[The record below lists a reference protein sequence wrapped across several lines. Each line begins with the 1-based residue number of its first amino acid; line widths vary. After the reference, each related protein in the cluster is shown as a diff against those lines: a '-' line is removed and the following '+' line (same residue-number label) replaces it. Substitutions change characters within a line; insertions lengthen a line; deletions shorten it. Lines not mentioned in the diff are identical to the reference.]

1 MKQIYLCLLWLGG
14 VLMSLLPINVFAQ
27 ISVEIDDGR
36 NSSSSWYPIAW
47 SLTTHRS
54 QSYYAAD
61 LLNLPKGSKI
71 TSISYVYLT
80 SMRDMGTGG
89 DLKISLGELPAM
101 PSANNREFSENT
113 TLVYQG
119 KHNLEASLDG
129 NRVDKKVTYTFQT
142 PYLYQ
147 GGCLVVDVSNLD
159 SPRSLVGSVSF
170 KSISTQEPSCLSLED
185 EIYYYYNGE
194 PSITFGVEPSSTAP
208 ILHVPYGQ
216 RTYNYGTVTGSAS
229 YELSV
234 ANLGGS
240 DLHVSA
246 SKSSIFTVEAST
258 IKAGET
264 GIIPVLAN
272 PHPETSF
279 QEELTI
285 QSDGGSAVL
294 SLSGTT
300 WKVTPSSAQVE
311 LSESKRLSSY
321 GLDFSI
327 QELSIL
333 GEIQRDDWRY
343 LYDNFNNLRHLDLS
357 SASYWTDNFP
367 SYSFSQKM
375 ASANTLEYLSLPQN
389 IKFIYS
395 DGVSSLQLS
404 KLKHLVLPVSLES
417 FSENLSNYLYLS
429 SVVFLSPKAPSMSAI
444 SDQTLKVYVPKDAI
458 DIYKNQSA
466 FRKINISPI
475 TQAVMDGAKEVI
487 ETGSGVLKI
496 EDENESRTSLLIN
509 YGESKTHTQLFY
521 PKEILGLSAGT
532 MIKSISFFGG
542 VNNNEGK
549 EENGT
554 MRIACKEYNGEKPT
568 SEFVDMGTGTVYY
581 EGSDNLDFTNTDGE
595 QMITYVFNTP
605 YEYKGGCLVLDLLST
620 TQNVTSESTYVYFEY
635 NRIEDIYQLVSRNED
650 SPHIEEWAKP
660 NVQFEYTN
668 NTAPL
673 ISISR
678 DSRKAVLE
686 YTPVGSVAPIKYVK
700 VRNQGASDLTISKLS
715 GVTAFSLMKSV
726 TIPAGSLD
734 IIGLRYE
741 PNERGSHSEK
751 GLLESNGGNVRL
763 LLHGTTYR
771 QAPYWTQLEV
781 TQEYPL
787 ERLLSDLGAKRDTIT
802 ALSISGNLTSNDWST
817 LRNER
822 YSLPSLRCLD
832 LSTATVPDDYFS
844 SNYSFFQRLEQF
856 ALPSNIQSVNN
867 FSNHTSL
874 TKLILP
880 VGIEDVYNVRFP
892 EQLTNLI
899 IFAPTPPSV
908 NSNDLQYIQ
917 KVYVPENRV
926 DAYNNSWEWRNKEIL
941 PITDEILG
949 GAWTPGRRTVTIRQ
963 DVVYD
968 ANNYPKDSL
977 NIKISPDPNKGYP
990 TVSLESDV
998 PLLIDTLILRNELGY
1013 RNAYSEDGLYDESES
1028 YYSSFINHSVDA
1040 KLNVAGYEMQ
1050 LYPWRWNYLS
1060 FPFDVPLAD
1069 LKIEPVSEYD
1079 TNPSFII
1086 RYYDGNVRA
1095 TNGIGDSW
1103 KDVVS
1108 GDVLKAGK
1116 GYIVQTDHR
1125 AICSIMSDTKQALHS
1140 FMGEQSIK
1148 VSLDTYASNRIE
1160 DQSWNLVGNPFP
1172 SFFNIH
1178 YIEYNAP
1185 IVVWNGDGYIAL
1197 SVKDDDYALRPLE
1210 AFFTQKPDEKSDLLF
1225 QPAGRQINS
1234 YIADQGNLRSSS
1246 FSSRRIINLVLK
1258 GDTYTDKSRVVIN
1271 PEARIEYEL
1280 TCDAVKWMS
1289 PKVEIPQLYSLD
1301 GSDRRYAIN
1310 ERPEGSGRIA
1320 LGVYIGKVGTYELAL
1335 PEGING
1341 QSIILKD
1348 KYLNKEVDLSL
1359 KNYSFQAEEGTFND
1373 RFELLLSS
1381 GVVTGTEA
1389 PEDQQ
1394 GMAYAQDGNLVVEAL
1409 AGTSVTVYS
1418 YTGVPLINHTMNQ
1431 SRWIIS
1437 LSTGFYLVRIGDH
1450 TYKVIMH

>member
-1 MKQIYLCLLWLGG
+1 ML
-14 VLMSLLPINVFAQ
+14 LLPINIFAQ
-27 ISVEIDDGR
+27 TSIEIDDGR
-36 NSSSSWYPIAW
+36 NSYSSSYPMDW
-47 SLTTHRS
+47 SFATHRS

-71 TSISYVYLT
+71 TSISYMYET
-80 SMRDMGTGG
+80 DMKDLGTGG
-89 DLKISLGELPAM
+89 DLKISLGELPAI
-101 PSANNREFSENT
+101 PSKSEFSEKI

-119 KHNLEASLDG
+119 KHNLETAVDG
-129 NRVDKKVTYTFQT
+129 YRVEKKVTYTFQT
-142 PYLYQ
+142 PYTYQ
-147 GGCLVVDVSNLD
+147 GGCLVVDVSNQD
-159 SPRSLVGSVSF
+159 SPRSLTGNIYF
-170 KSISTQEPSCLSLED
+170 KSISTAEPACLCLREERYAFYASM
-185 EIYYYYNGE
+185 
-194 PSITFGVEPSSTAP
+194 PSIAFTVEPPSSDP
-208 ILHVPYGQ
+208 ILYVRYNQ
-216 RTYNYGTVTGSAS
+216 RTYNYGYIAGSAS
-229 YELSV
+229 YDLPIT
-234 ANLGGS
+234 NLGKN
-240 DLHVSA
+240 DLHITKSE
-246 SKSSIFTVEAST
+246 SSIFTVDAVT
-258 IKAGET
+258 VKAGEKKLVP
-264 GIIPVLAN
+264 IKVKPK
-272 PHPETSF
+272 PETSF
-279 QEELTI
+279 LEKLTI

-333 GEIQRDDWRY
+333 GEMQRDDWRY

-417 FSENLSNYLYLS
+417 FSESLSNYLYLS
-429 SVVFLSPKAPSMSAI
+429 SVVFLSPKAPSMNAV

-466 FRKINISPI
+466 FRKISISPI

-496 EDENESRTSLLIN
+496 EDDNESSTSFLID
-509 YGESKTHTQLFY
+509 YRESKTHTQLFY
-521 PKEILGLSAGT
+521 PKEILALSAGT
-532 MIKSISFFGG
+532 KIKSISFFGR

-549 EENGT
+549 PENGT

-568 SEFVDMGTGTVYY
+568 SGFVDMGTGTVYY

-620 TQNVTSESTYVYFEY
+620 TQNVTSESVYVYFKY
-635 NRIEDIYQLVSRNED
+635 NQIEDIYQLVSENEG

-673 ISISR
+673 ISISG
-678 DSRKAVLE
+678 DSHKAVLGC
-686 YTPVGSVAPIKYVK
+686 TPVGSVAPIKYVK

-763 LLHGTTYR
+763 LLQGTTYR

-1431 SRWIIS
+1431 SRWITS

>member
-27 ISVEIDDGR
+27 TSIEIDDGR
-36 NSSSSWYPIAW
+36 NSYSSSYPMDW
-47 SLTTHRS
+47 SFTIHRS

-71 TSISYVYLT
+71 TSISYMYET
-80 SMRDMGTGG
+80 DMKDLGTGG
-89 DLKISLGELPAM
+89 DLKISLGELPAI
-101 PSANNREFSENT
+101 PSKSEFSEKI

-119 KHNLEASLDG
+119 KHNLETAVDG
-129 NRVDKKVTYTFQT
+129 YRVEKKVTYTFQT
-142 PYLYQ
+142 PYTYQ
-147 GGCLVVDVSNLD
+147 GGCLVVDVSNQD
-159 SPRSLVGSVSF
+159 SPRSLTGNIYF
-170 KSISTQEPSCLSLED
+170 KSISTAEPACLCLREERYAFYASM
-185 EIYYYYNGE
+185 
-194 PSITFGVEPSSTAP
+194 PSIAFKVEPPSSDP
-208 ILHVPYGQ
+208 ILYVRYNQ
-216 RTYNYGTVTGSAS
+216 RTYNYGYIAGSAS
-229 YELSV
+229 YDLPIT
-234 ANLGGS
+234 NLGKN
-240 DLHVSA
+240 DLHITKSG
-246 SKSSIFTVEAST
+246 SSIFTVDAVT
-258 IKAGET
+258 VKAGEKKLVP
-264 GIIPVLAN
+264 IKVKPK
-272 PHPETSF
+272 PETSF
-279 QEELTI
+279 LEKLTI

-333 GEIQRDDWRY
+333 GEMQRDDWRY

-429 SVVFLSPKAPSMSAI
+429 SVVFLSPKAPSMSAV

-466 FRKINISPI
+466 FRKISISPI

-496 EDENESRTSLLIN
+496 EDDNESSTSLLID
-509 YGESKTHTQLFY
+509 YRESKTHTQLFY

-532 MIKSISFFGG
+532 KIKSISFFGR

-549 EENGT
+549 PENGT

-620 TQNVTSESTYVYFEY
+620 TQNVTSESVYVYFKY
-635 NRIEDIYQLVSRNED
+635 NQIEDIYQLVSENED
-650 SPHIEEWAKP
+650 PPHIEEWAKP

-678 DSRKAVLE
+678 DSRKAVLG

-763 LLHGTTYR
+763 LLQGTTYR

-832 LSTATVPDDYFS
+832 LSTATVPDDYYS
-844 SNYSFFQRLEQF
+844 SKYSFFLRLEQF

-908 NSNDLQYIQ
+908 NSSDLQYIQ

-1028 YYSSFINHSVDA
+1028 YYSSFINHSVNA

-1148 VSLDTYASNRIE
+1148 VSLDTYTSNRIE

-1210 AFFTQKPDEKSDLLF
+1210 AFFTQKPDEKSYLLF

-1289 PKVEIPQLYSLD
+1289 PKAEIPQLYSLD

-1389 PEDQQ
+1389 PENQQ

-1431 SRWIIS
+1431 SRWITS

>member
-1 MKQIYLCLLWLGG
+1 ML
-14 VLMSLLPINVFAQ
+14 LLPINIFAQ
-27 ISVEIDDGR
+27 TSIEIDDGR
-36 NSSSSWYPIAW
+36 NSYSSSYPMDW
-47 SLTTHRS
+47 SFATHRS

-71 TSISYVYLT
+71 TSISYMYET
-80 SMRDMGTGG
+80 DMKDLGTGG

-101 PSANNREFSENT
+101 PSKSEFSEKI

-119 KHNLEASLDG
+119 KHNLETAVDG
-129 NRVDKKVTYTFQT
+129 YRVEKKVTYTFQT
-142 PYLYQ
+142 PYTYQ
-147 GGCLVVDVSNLD
+147 GGCLVVDVSNQD
-159 SPRSLVGSVSF
+159 SPRSLTGNIYF
-170 KSISTQEPSCLSLED
+170 KSISTAEPACLCLREERYAFYASM
-185 EIYYYYNGE
+185 
-194 PSITFGVEPSSTAP
+194 PSIAFTVEPPSSDP
-208 ILHVPYGQ
+208 ILYVRYNQ
-216 RTYNYGTVTGSAS
+216 RTYNYGYIAGSAS
-229 YELSV
+229 YDLPIT
-234 ANLGGS
+234 NLGKN
-240 DLHVSA
+240 DLHITKSE
-246 SKSSIFTVEAST
+246 SSIFTVDAVT
-258 IKAGET
+258 VKAGEKKLVP
-264 GIIPVLAN
+264 IKVKPK
-272 PHPETSF
+272 PETSF
-279 QEELTI
+279 LEKLTI

-333 GEIQRDDWRY
+333 GEMQRDDWRY

-417 FSENLSNYLYLS
+417 FSESLSNYLYLS
-429 SVVFLSPKAPSMSAI
+429 SVVFLSPKAPSMNAV

-466 FRKINISPI
+466 FRKISISPI

-496 EDENESRTSLLIN
+496 EDDNESSTSFLID
-509 YGESKTHTQLFY
+509 YRESKTHTQLFY
-521 PKEILGLSAGT
+521 PKEILALSAGT
-532 MIKSISFFGG
+532 KIKSISFFGR

-549 EENGT
+549 PENGT
-554 MRIACKEYNGEKPT
+554 MRIACKEYNGEKPI
-568 SEFVDMGTGTVYY
+568 SGFVDMGTGTVYY

-620 TQNVTSESTYVYFEY
+620 TQNVTSESVYVYFKY
-635 NRIEDIYQLVSRNED
+635 NQIEDIYQLVSENEG

-673 ISISR
+673 ISISG
-678 DSRKAVLE
+678 DSHKAVLGC
-686 YTPVGSVAPIKYVK
+686 TPVGSVAPIKYVK

-763 LLHGTTYR
+763 LLQGTTYR

-1289 PKVEIPQLYSLD
+1289 PKAEIPQLYSLD

-1431 SRWIIS
+1431 SRWITS

>member
-1 MKQIYLCLLWLGG
+1 ML
-14 VLMSLLPINVFAQ
+14 LLPINIFAQ
-27 ISVEIDDGR
+27 TSIEIDDGR
-36 NSSSSWYPIAW
+36 NSYSSSYPMDW
-47 SLTTHRS
+47 SFATHRS

-71 TSISYVYLT
+71 TSISYMYET
-80 SMRDMGTGG
+80 DMKDLGTGG
-89 DLKISLGELPAM
+89 DLKISLGELPAI
-101 PSANNREFSENT
+101 PSKSEFSEKI

-119 KHNLEASLDG
+119 KHNLETAVDG
-129 NRVDKKVTYTFQT
+129 YRVEKKVTYTFQT
-142 PYLYQ
+142 PYTYQ
-147 GGCLVVDVSNLD
+147 GGCLVVDVSNQD
-159 SPRSLVGSVSF
+159 SPRSLTGNIYF
-170 KSISTQEPSCLSLED
+170 KSISTAEPACLCLREERYAFYASM
-185 EIYYYYNGE
+185 
-194 PSITFGVEPSSTAP
+194 PSIAFTVEPPSSDP
-208 ILHVPYGQ
+208 ILYVRYNQ
-216 RTYNYGTVTGSAS
+216 RTYNYGYIAGSAS
-229 YELSV
+229 YDLPIT
-234 ANLGGS
+234 NLGKN
-240 DLHVSA
+240 DLHITKSE
-246 SKSSIFTVEAST
+246 SSIFTVDAVT
-258 IKAGET
+258 VKAGEKKLVP
-264 GIIPVLAN
+264 IKVKPK
-272 PHPETSF
+272 PETSF
-279 QEELTI
+279 LEKLTI

-333 GEIQRDDWRY
+333 GEMQRDDWRY

-417 FSENLSNYLYLS
+417 FSESLSNYLYLS
-429 SVVFLSPKAPSMSAI
+429 SVVFLSPKAPSMNAV

-466 FRKINISPI
+466 FRKISISPI

-496 EDENESRTSLLIN
+496 EDDNESSTSFLID
-509 YGESKTHTQLFY
+509 YRESKTHTQLFY
-521 PKEILGLSAGT
+521 PKEILALSAGT
-532 MIKSISFFGG
+532 KIKSISFFGR

-549 EENGT
+549 PENGT

-568 SEFVDMGTGTVYY
+568 SGFVDMGTGTVYY

-620 TQNVTSESTYVYFEY
+620 TQNVTSESVYVYFKY
-635 NRIEDIYQLVSRNED
+635 NQIEDIYQLVSENEG

-673 ISISR
+673 ISISG
-678 DSRKAVLE
+678 DSHKAVLGC
-686 YTPVGSVAPIKYVK
+686 TPVGSVAPIKYVK

-763 LLHGTTYR
+763 LLQGTTYR

-1028 YYSSFINHSVDA
+1028 YYSLFINHSVDA

-1234 YIADQGNLRSSS
+1234 YIANQGNLRSSS

-1431 SRWIIS
+1431 SRWITS

>member
-1 MKQIYLCLLWLGG
+1 
-14 VLMSLLPINVFAQ
+14 MSLLPINVFAQ
-27 ISVEIDDGR
+27 TSIEIDDGR
-36 NSSSSWYPIAW
+36 NSYSSSYPMDW
-47 SLTTHRS
+47 SFATHRS

-71 TSISYVYLT
+71 TSISYMYET
-80 SMRDMGTGG
+80 DMKDLGTGG
-89 DLKISLGELPAM
+89 DLKISLGELPAI
-101 PSANNREFSENT
+101 PSKSEFSEKI

-119 KHNLEASLDG
+119 KHNLETAVDG
-129 NRVDKKVTYTFQT
+129 YRVEKKVTYTFQT
-142 PYLYQ
+142 PYTYQ
-147 GGCLVVDVSNLD
+147 GGCLVVDVSNQD
-159 SPRSLVGSVSF
+159 SPRSLTGNIYF
-170 KSISTQEPSCLSLED
+170 KSISTAEPACLCLREERYAFYASM
-185 EIYYYYNGE
+185 
-194 PSITFGVEPSSTAP
+194 PSIAFTVEPPSSDP
-208 ILHVPYGQ
+208 ILYVRYNQ
-216 RTYNYGTVTGSAS
+216 RTYNYGYIAGSAS
-229 YELSV
+229 YDLPIT
-234 ANLGGS
+234 NLGKN
-240 DLHVSA
+240 DLHITKSE
-246 SKSSIFTVEAST
+246 SSIFTVDAVT
-258 IKAGET
+258 VKAGEKKLVP
-264 GIIPVLAN
+264 IKVKPK
-272 PHPETSF
+272 PETSF
-279 QEELTI
+279 LEKLTI

-333 GEIQRDDWRY
+333 GEMQRDDWRY

-417 FSENLSNYLYLS
+417 FSESLSNYLYLS
-429 SVVFLSPKAPSMSAI
+429 SVVFLSPKAPSMNAV

-466 FRKINISPI
+466 FRKISISPI

-496 EDENESRTSLLIN
+496 EDDNESSTSFLID
-509 YGESKTHTQLFY
+509 YRESKTHTQLFY
-521 PKEILGLSAGT
+521 PKEILALSAGT
-532 MIKSISFFGG
+532 KIKSISFFGR

-549 EENGT
+549 PENGT

-568 SEFVDMGTGTVYY
+568 SGFVDMGTGTVYY

-620 TQNVTSESTYVYFEY
+620 TQNVTSESVYVYFKY
-635 NRIEDIYQLVSRNED
+635 NQIEDIYQLVSENEG

-673 ISISR
+673 ISISG
-678 DSRKAVLE
+678 DSHKAVLGC
-686 YTPVGSVAPIKYVK
+686 TPVGSVAPIKYVK

-763 LLHGTTYR
+763 LLQGTTYR

-1050 LYPWRWNYLS
+1050 LYPWIWNYLS
-1060 FPFDVPLAD
+1060 FPFDVPLTD
-1069 LKIEPVSEYD
+1069 LKIKPVYEYD
-1079 TNPSFII
+1079 INPSFIF
-1086 RYYDGNVRA
+1086 RYYDGNARA

-1116 GYIVQTDHR
+1116 GYIVQTDNR
-1125 AICSIMSDTKQALHS
+1125 AICSIMSDTEQALHS
-1140 FMGEQSIK
+1140 FMGEQSVK
-1148 VSLDTYASNRIE
+1148 VSLDTHTSSRIE

-1289 PKVEIPQLYSLD
+1289 PKAEIPQLYSLD

-1320 LGVYIGKVGTYELAL
+1320 LGVYIGKAGTYELAL
-1335 PEGING
+1335 PEGSIG
-1341 QSIILKD
+1341 QSVILKD

-1359 KNYSFQAEEGTFND
+1359 KTYSFQAEEGTFDD
-1373 RFELLLSS
+1373 RFELRLSS

-1394 GMAYAQDGNLVVEAL
+1394 SMAYAQDGNLVVEAP
-1409 AGTSVTVYS
+1409 AGISVTVYS
-1418 YTGVPLINHTMNQ
+1418 YTGVPLISHTMNQ
-1431 SRWIIS
+1431 SRWSIP

>member
-1 MKQIYLCLLWLGG
+1 ML
-14 VLMSLLPINVFAQ
+14 LLPINIFAQ
-27 ISVEIDDGR
+27 TSIEIDDGR
-36 NSSSSWYPIAW
+36 NSYSSSYPMDW
-47 SLTTHRS
+47 SFATHRS

-71 TSISYVYLT
+71 TSISYMYET
-80 SMRDMGTGG
+80 DMKDLGTGG
-89 DLKISLGELPAM
+89 DLKISLGELPAI
-101 PSANNREFSENT
+101 PSKSEFSEKI

-119 KHNLEASLDG
+119 KHNLETAVDG
-129 NRVDKKVTYTFQT
+129 YRVEKKVTYTFQT
-142 PYLYQ
+142 PYTYQ
-147 GGCLVVDVSNLD
+147 GGCLVVDVSNQD
-159 SPRSLVGSVSF
+159 SPRSLTGNIYF
-170 KSISTQEPSCLSLED
+170 KSISTAEPACLCLREERYAFYASM
-185 EIYYYYNGE
+185 
-194 PSITFGVEPSSTAP
+194 PSIAFTVEPPSSDP
-208 ILHVPYGQ
+208 ILYVRYNQ
-216 RTYNYGTVTGSAS
+216 RTYNYGYIAGSAS
-229 YELSV
+229 YDLPIT
-234 ANLGGS
+234 NLGKN
-240 DLHVSA
+240 DLHITKSE
-246 SKSSIFTVEAST
+246 SSIFTVDAVT
-258 IKAGET
+258 VKAGEKKLVP
-264 GIIPVLAN
+264 IKVKPK
-272 PHPETSF
+272 PETSF
-279 QEELTI
+279 LEKLTI

-333 GEIQRDDWRY
+333 GEMQRDDWRY

-417 FSENLSNYLYLS
+417 FSESLSNYLYLS
-429 SVVFLSPKAPSMSAI
+429 SVVFLSPKAPSMNAV

-466 FRKINISPI
+466 FRKISISPI

-496 EDENESRTSLLIN
+496 EDDNESSTSFLID
-509 YGESKTHTQLFY
+509 YRESKTHTQLFY
-521 PKEILGLSAGT
+521 PKEILALSAGT
-532 MIKSISFFGG
+532 KIKSISFFGR

-549 EENGT
+549 PENGT

-568 SEFVDMGTGTVYY
+568 SGFVDMGTGTVYY

-620 TQNVTSESTYVYFEY
+620 TQNVTSESVYVYFKY
-635 NRIEDIYQLVSRNED
+635 NQIEDIYQLVSENEG

-673 ISISR
+673 ISISG
-678 DSRKAVLE
+678 DSHKAVLGC
-686 YTPVGSVAPIKYVK
+686 TPVGSVAPIKYVK

-763 LLHGTTYR
+763 LLQGTTYR

-787 ERLLSDLGAKRDTIT
+787 ERLLSDLGARRDTIT

-867 FSNHTSL
+867 LFNCTSL

-880 VGIEDVYNVRFP
+880 VGIEDAYNTKFP

-908 NSNDLQYIQ
+908 NSSDLQYIQ

-1431 SRWIIS
+1431 SRWITS

>member
-27 ISVEIDDGR
+27 TSIEIDDGR
-36 NSSSSWYPIAW
+36 NSYSSSYPMDW
-47 SLTTHRS
+47 SFTIHRS

-71 TSISYVYLT
+71 TSISYMYET
-80 SMRDMGTGG
+80 DMKDLGTGG
-89 DLKISLGELPAM
+89 DLKISLGELPAI
-101 PSANNREFSENT
+101 PSKSEFSEKI

-119 KHNLEASLDG
+119 KHNLETAVDG
-129 NRVDKKVTYTFQT
+129 YRVEKKVTYTFQT
-142 PYLYQ
+142 PYTYQ
-147 GGCLVVDVSNLD
+147 GGCLVVDVSNQD
-159 SPRSLVGSVSF
+159 SPRSLTGNIYF
-170 KSISTQEPSCLSLED
+170 KSISTAEPACLCLREERYAFYASM
-185 EIYYYYNGE
+185 
-194 PSITFGVEPSSTAP
+194 PSIAFKVEPPSSDP
-208 ILHVPYGQ
+208 ILYVRYNQ
-216 RTYNYGTVTGSAS
+216 RTYNYGYIAGSAS
-229 YELSV
+229 YDLPIT
-234 ANLGGS
+234 NLGKN
-240 DLHVSA
+240 DLHITKSG
-246 SKSSIFTVEAST
+246 SSIFTVDAVT
-258 IKAGET
+258 VKAGEKKLVP
-264 GIIPVLAN
+264 IKVKPK
-272 PHPETSF
+272 PETSF
-279 QEELTI
+279 LEKLTI

-333 GEIQRDDWRY
+333 GEMQRDDWRY

-429 SVVFLSPKAPSMSAI
+429 SVVFLSPKAPSMSAV

-466 FRKINISPI
+466 FRKISISPI

-496 EDENESRTSLLIN
+496 EDDNESSTSLLID
-509 YGESKTHTQLFY
+509 YRESKTHTQLFY

-532 MIKSISFFGG
+532 KIKSISFFGR

-549 EENGT
+549 PENGT

-620 TQNVTSESTYVYFEY
+620 TQNVTSESVYVYFKY
-635 NRIEDIYQLVSRNED
+635 NQIEDIYQLVSENED
-650 SPHIEEWAKP
+650 PPHIEEWAKP

-678 DSRKAVLE
+678 DSRKAVLG

-763 LLHGTTYR
+763 LLQGTTYR

-832 LSTATVPDDYFS
+832 LSTATVPDDYYS
-844 SNYSFFQRLEQF
+844 SKYSFFLRLEQF

-908 NSNDLQYIQ
+908 NSSDLQYIQ

-1148 VSLDTYASNRIE
+1148 VSLDTYTSNRIE

-1185 IVVWNGDGYIAL
+1185 IVVRNGDGYIAL

-1210 AFFTQKPDEKSDLLF
+1210 AFFTQKPDEKSYLLF

-1289 PKVEIPQLYSLD
+1289 PKAEIPQLYSLD

-1389 PEDQQ
+1389 PENQQ

-1431 SRWIIS
+1431 SRWITS

>member
-14 VLMSLLPINVFAQ
+14 VLMLLLPINIFAQ
-27 ISVEIDDGR
+27 TSIEIDDGR
-36 NSSSSWYPIAW
+36 NSYSSSYPMDW
-47 SLTTHRS
+47 SFATHRS

-71 TSISYVYLT
+71 TSISYMYET
-80 SMRDMGTGG
+80 DMKDLGTGG
-89 DLKISLGELPAM
+89 DLKISLGELPAI
-101 PSANNREFSENT
+101 PSKSEFSEKI

-119 KHNLEASLDG
+119 KHNLETAVDG
-129 NRVDKKVTYTFQT
+129 YRVEKKVTYTFQT
-142 PYLYQ
+142 PYTYQ
-147 GGCLVVDVSNLD
+147 GGCLVVDVSNQD
-159 SPRSLVGSVSF
+159 SPRSLTGNIYF
-170 KSISTQEPSCLSLED
+170 KSISTAEPACLCLREERYAFYASM
-185 EIYYYYNGE
+185 
-194 PSITFGVEPSSTAP
+194 PSIAFTVEPPSSDP
-208 ILHVPYGQ
+208 ILYVRYNQ
-216 RTYNYGTVTGSAS
+216 RTYNYGYIAGSAS
-229 YELSV
+229 YDLPIT
-234 ANLGGS
+234 NLGKN
-240 DLHVSA
+240 DLHITKSE
-246 SKSSIFTVEAST
+246 SSIFTVDAVT
-258 IKAGET
+258 VKAGEKKLVP
-264 GIIPVLAN
+264 IKVKPK
-272 PHPETSF
+272 PETSF
-279 QEELTI
+279 LEKLTI

-333 GEIQRDDWRY
+333 GEMQRDDWRY

-417 FSENLSNYLYLS
+417 FSESLSNYLYLS
-429 SVVFLSPKAPSMSAI
+429 SVVFLSPKAPSMNAV

-466 FRKINISPI
+466 FRKISISPI

-496 EDENESRTSLLIN
+496 EDDNESSTSFLID
-509 YGESKTHTQLFY
+509 YRESKTHTQLFY
-521 PKEILGLSAGT
+521 PKKILGLSAGT
-532 MIKSISFFGG
+532 KIKSISFFGR

-549 EENGT
+549 PENGT

-568 SEFVDMGTGTVYY
+568 SGFVDMGTGTVYY

-620 TQNVTSESTYVYFEY
+620 TQNVTSESVYVYFKY
-635 NRIEDIYQLVSRNED
+635 NQIEDIYQLVSENED
-650 SPHIEEWAKP
+650 PPHIEEWAKP

-678 DSRKAVLE
+678 DSRKAVLG

-763 LLHGTTYR
+763 LLQGTTYR

-787 ERLLSDLGAKRDTIT
+787 DRLLSDLGAKRDTIT

-832 LSTATVPDDYFS
+832 LSTSTLPDNYLDQYGLFD
-844 SNYSFFQRLEQF
+844 YSFFQRLEQF

-867 FSNHTSL
+867 LFNCTSL

-880 VGIEDVYNVRFP
+880 VGIEDAYNTKFP

-899 IFAPTPPSV
+899 IFA
-908 NSNDLQYIQ
+908 NS
-917 KVYVPENRV
+917 
-926 DAYNNSWEWRNKEIL
+926 
-941 PITDEILG
+941 
-949 GAWTPGRRTVTIRQ
+949 TI
-963 DVVYD
+963 
-968 ANNYPKDSL
+968 S
-977 NIKISPDPNKGYP
+977 
-990 TVSLESDV
+990 
-998 PLLIDTLILRNELGY
+998 EL
-1013 RNAYSEDGLYDESES
+1013 
-1028 YYSSFINHSVDA
+1028 
-1040 KLNVAGYEMQ
+1040 
-1050 LYPWRWNYLS
+1050 
-1060 FPFDVPLAD
+1060 
-1069 LKIEPVSEYD
+1069 
-1079 TNPSFII
+1079 
-1086 RYYDGNVRA
+1086 
-1095 TNGIGDSW
+1095 
-1103 KDVVS
+1103 
-1108 GDVLKAGK
+1108 
-1116 GYIVQTDHR
+1116 
-1125 AICSIMSDTKQALHS
+1125 
-1140 FMGEQSIK
+1140 
-1148 VSLDTYASNRIE
+1148 
-1160 DQSWNLVGNPFP
+1160 
-1172 SFFNIH
+1172 
-1178 YIEYNAP
+1178 
-1185 IVVWNGDGYIAL
+1185 
-1197 SVKDDDYALRPLE
+1197 
-1210 AFFTQKPDEKSDLLF
+1210 
-1225 QPAGRQINS
+1225 
-1234 YIADQGNLRSSS
+1234 
-1246 FSSRRIINLVLK
+1246 
-1258 GDTYTDKSRVVIN
+1258 
-1271 PEARIEYEL
+1271 
-1280 TCDAVKWMS
+1280 
-1289 PKVEIPQLYSLD
+1289 
-1301 GSDRRYAIN
+1301 
-1310 ERPEGSGRIA
+1310 
-1320 LGVYIGKVGTYELAL
+1320 
-1335 PEGING
+1335 
-1341 QSIILKD
+1341 
-1348 KYLNKEVDLSL
+1348 
-1359 KNYSFQAEEGTFND
+1359 
-1373 RFELLLSS
+1373 
-1381 GVVTGTEA
+1381 
-1389 PEDQQ
+1389 
-1394 GMAYAQDGNLVVEAL
+1394 
-1409 AGTSVTVYS
+1409 
-1418 YTGVPLINHTMNQ
+1418 
-1431 SRWIIS
+1431 
-1437 LSTGFYLVRIGDH
+1437 
-1450 TYKVIMH
+1450 

>member
-27 ISVEIDDGR
+27 TSIEIDDGR
-36 NSSSSWYPIAW
+36 NSYSSSYPMDW
-47 SLTTHRS
+47 SFTIHRS

-71 TSISYVYLT
+71 TSISYMYET
-80 SMRDMGTGG
+80 DMKDLGTGG
-89 DLKISLGELPAM
+89 DLKISLGELPAI
-101 PSANNREFSENT
+101 PSKSEFSEKI

-119 KHNLEASLDG
+119 KHNLETAVDG
-129 NRVDKKVTYTFQT
+129 YRVEKKVTYTFQT
-142 PYLYQ
+142 PYTYQ
-147 GGCLVVDVSNLD
+147 GGCLVVDVSNQD
-159 SPRSLVGSVSF
+159 SPRSLTGNIYF
-170 KSISTQEPSCLSLED
+170 KSISTAEPACLCLREERYAFYASM
-185 EIYYYYNGE
+185 
-194 PSITFGVEPSSTAP
+194 PSIAFKVEPPSSDP
-208 ILHVPYGQ
+208 ILYVRYNQ
-216 RTYNYGTVTGSAS
+216 RTYNYGYIAGSAS
-229 YELSV
+229 YDLPIT
-234 ANLGGS
+234 NLGKN
-240 DLHVSA
+240 DLHITKSG
-246 SKSSIFTVEAST
+246 SSIFTVDAVT
-258 IKAGET
+258 VKAGEKKLVP
-264 GIIPVLAN
+264 IKVKPK
-272 PHPETSF
+272 PETSF
-279 QEELTI
+279 LEKLTI

-333 GEIQRDDWRY
+333 GEMQRDDWRY

-429 SVVFLSPKAPSMSAI
+429 SVVFLSPKAPSMSAV

-466 FRKINISPI
+466 FRKISISPI

-496 EDENESRTSLLIN
+496 EDDNESSTSLLID
-509 YGESKTHTQLFY
+509 YRESKTHTQLFY

-532 MIKSISFFGG
+532 KIKSISFFGR

-549 EENGT
+549 PENGT

-620 TQNVTSESTYVYFEY
+620 TQNVTSESVYVYFKY
-635 NRIEDIYQLVSRNED
+635 NQIEDIYQLVSENED
-650 SPHIEEWAKP
+650 PPHIEEWAKP

-678 DSRKAVLE
+678 DSRKAVLG

-763 LLHGTTYR
+763 LLQGTTYR

-832 LSTATVPDDYFS
+832 LSTATVPDDYYS
-844 SNYSFFQRLEQF
+844 SKYSFFLRLEQF

-908 NSNDLQYIQ
+908 NSSDLQYIQ

-1148 VSLDTYASNRIE
+1148 VSLDTYTSNRIE

-1210 AFFTQKPDEKSDLLF
+1210 AFFTQKTDEKSYLLF

-1289 PKVEIPQLYSLD
+1289 PKAEIPQLYSLD

-1389 PEDQQ
+1389 PENQQ

-1431 SRWIIS
+1431 SRWITS

>member
-27 ISVEIDDGR
+27 TSIEIDDGR
-36 NSSSSWYPIAW
+36 NSYSSSYPMDW
-47 SLTTHRS
+47 SFTIHRS

-71 TSISYVYLT
+71 TSISYMYET
-80 SMRDMGTGG
+80 DMKDLGTGG
-89 DLKISLGELPAM
+89 DLKISLGELPAI
-101 PSANNREFSENT
+101 PSKSEFSEKI

-119 KHNLEASLDG
+119 KHNLETAVDG
-129 NRVDKKVTYTFQT
+129 YRVEKKVTYTFQT
-142 PYLYQ
+142 PYTYQ
-147 GGCLVVDVSNLD
+147 GGCLVVDVSNQD
-159 SPRSLVGSVSF
+159 SPRSLTGNIYF
-170 KSISTQEPSCLSLED
+170 KSISTAEPACLCLREERYAFYASM
-185 EIYYYYNGE
+185 
-194 PSITFGVEPSSTAP
+194 PSIAFKVEPPSSDP
-208 ILHVPYGQ
+208 ILYVRYNQ
-216 RTYNYGTVTGSAS
+216 RTYNYGYIAGSAS
-229 YELSV
+229 YDLPIT
-234 ANLGGS
+234 NLGKN
-240 DLHVSA
+240 DLHITKSG
-246 SKSSIFTVEAST
+246 SSIFTVDAVT
-258 IKAGET
+258 VKAGEKKLVP
-264 GIIPVLAN
+264 IKVKPK
-272 PHPETSF
+272 PETSF
-279 QEELTI
+279 LEKLTI

-333 GEIQRDDWRY
+333 GEMQRDDWRY

-429 SVVFLSPKAPSMSAI
+429 SVVFLSPKAPSMSAV

-466 FRKINISPI
+466 FRKISISPI

-496 EDENESRTSLLIN
+496 EDDNESSTSLLID
-509 YGESKTHTQLFY
+509 YRESKTHTQLFY

-532 MIKSISFFGG
+532 KIKSISFFGR

-549 EENGT
+549 PENGT

-620 TQNVTSESTYVYFEY
+620 TQNVTSESVYVYFKY
-635 NRIEDIYQLVSRNED
+635 NQIEDIYQLVSENED
-650 SPHIEEWAKP
+650 PPHIEEWAKP

-678 DSRKAVLE
+678 DSRKAVLG

-763 LLHGTTYR
+763 LLQGTTYR

-832 LSTATVPDDYFS
+832 LSTATVPDDYYS
-844 SNYSFFQRLEQF
+844 SKYSFFLRLEQF

-908 NSNDLQYIQ
+908 NSSDLQYIQ

-1148 VSLDTYASNRIE
+1148 VSLDTYTSNRIE

-1210 AFFTQKPDEKSDLLF
+1210 AFFTQKPDEKSYLLF

-1289 PKVEIPQLYSLD
+1289 PKAEIPQLYSLD

-1389 PEDQQ
+1389 PENQQ

-1431 SRWIIS
+1431 SRWITS

>member
-1 MKQIYLCLLWLGG
+1 
-14 VLMSLLPINVFAQ
+14 MSLLPINIFAQ
-27 ISVEIDDGR
+27 TSIEIDDGR
-36 NSSSSWYPIAW
+36 NSYSSSYPMDW
-47 SLTTHRS
+47 SFATHRS

-71 TSISYVYLT
+71 TSISYMYET
-80 SMRDMGTGG
+80 DMKDLGTGG

-101 PSANNREFSENT
+101 PSKSEFSEKI

-119 KHNLEASLDG
+119 KHNLETAVDG
-129 NRVDKKVTYTFQT
+129 YRVEKKVTYTFQT
-142 PYLYQ
+142 PYTYQ
-147 GGCLVVDVSNLD
+147 GGCLVVDVSNQD
-159 SPRSLVGSVSF
+159 SPRSLTGNIYF
-170 KSISTQEPSCLSLED
+170 KSISTAEPACLCLREERYAFYASM
-185 EIYYYYNGE
+185 
-194 PSITFGVEPSSTAP
+194 PSIAFTVEPPSSDP
-208 ILHVPYGQ
+208 ILYVRYNQ
-216 RTYNYGTVTGSAS
+216 RTYNYGYIAGSAS
-229 YELSV
+229 YDLPIT
-234 ANLGGS
+234 NLGKN
-240 DLHVSA
+240 DLHITKSE
-246 SKSSIFTVEAST
+246 SSIFTVDAVT
-258 IKAGET
+258 VKAGEKKLVP
-264 GIIPVLAN
+264 IKVKPK
-272 PHPETSF
+272 PETSF
-279 QEELTI
+279 LEKLTI

-333 GEIQRDDWRY
+333 GEMQRDDWRY

-417 FSENLSNYLYLS
+417 FSESLSNYLYLS
-429 SVVFLSPKAPSMSAI
+429 SVVFLSPKAPSMNAV

-466 FRKINISPI
+466 FRKISISPI

-496 EDENESRTSLLIN
+496 EDDNESSTSFLID
-509 YGESKTHTQLFY
+509 YRESKTHTQLFY
-521 PKEILGLSAGT
+521 PKEILALSAGT
-532 MIKSISFFGG
+532 KIKSISFFGR

-549 EENGT
+549 PENGT

-568 SEFVDMGTGTVYY
+568 SGFVDMGTGTVYY

-620 TQNVTSESTYVYFEY
+620 TQNVTSESVYVYFKY
-635 NRIEDIYQLVSRNED
+635 NQIEDIYQLVSENEG

-673 ISISR
+673 ISISG
-678 DSRKAVLE
+678 DSHKAVLGC
-686 YTPVGSVAPIKYVK
+686 TPVGSVAPIKYVK

-763 LLHGTTYR
+763 LLQGTTYR

-1431 SRWIIS
+1431 SRWITS

>member
-14 VLMSLLPINVFAQ
+14 VLMLLLPINIFAQ
-27 ISVEIDDGR
+27 TSIEIDDGR
-36 NSSSSWYPIAW
+36 NSYSSSYPMDW
-47 SLTTHRS
+47 SFATHRS

-71 TSISYVYLT
+71 TSISYMYET
-80 SMRDMGTGG
+80 DMKDLGTGG
-89 DLKISLGELPAM
+89 DLKISLGELPAI
-101 PSANNREFSENT
+101 PSKSEFSEKI

-119 KHNLEASLDG
+119 KHNLETAVDG
-129 NRVDKKVTYTFQT
+129 YRVEKKVTYTFQT
-142 PYLYQ
+142 PYTYQ
-147 GGCLVVDVSNLD
+147 GGCLVVDVSNQD
-159 SPRSLVGSVSF
+159 SPRSLTGNIYF
-170 KSISTQEPSCLSLED
+170 KSISTAEPACLCLREERYAFYASM
-185 EIYYYYNGE
+185 
-194 PSITFGVEPSSTAP
+194 PSIAFTVEPPSSDP
-208 ILHVPYGQ
+208 ILYVRYNQ
-216 RTYNYGTVTGSAS
+216 RTYNYGYIAGSAS
-229 YELSV
+229 YDLPIT
-234 ANLGGS
+234 NLGKN
-240 DLHVSA
+240 DLHITKSE
-246 SKSSIFTVEAST
+246 SSIFTVDAVT
-258 IKAGET
+258 VKAGEKKLVP
-264 GIIPVLAN
+264 IKVKPK
-272 PHPETSF
+272 PETSF
-279 QEELTI
+279 LEKLTI

-333 GEIQRDDWRY
+333 GEMQRDDWRY

-417 FSENLSNYLYLS
+417 FSESLSNYLYLS
-429 SVVFLSPKAPSMSAI
+429 SVVFLSPKAPSMNAV

-466 FRKINISPI
+466 FRKISISPI

-496 EDENESRTSLLIN
+496 EDDNESSTSFLID
-509 YGESKTHTQLFY
+509 YRESKTHTQLFY
-521 PKEILGLSAGT
+521 PKKILGLSAGT
-532 MIKSISFFGG
+532 KIKSISFFGR

-549 EENGT
+549 PENGT

-568 SEFVDMGTGTVYY
+568 SGFVDMGTGTVYY

-620 TQNVTSESTYVYFEY
+620 TQNVTSESVYVYFKY
-635 NRIEDIYQLVSRNED
+635 NQIEDIYQLVSENEG

-673 ISISR
+673 ISISG
-678 DSRKAVLE
+678 DSHKAVLGC
-686 YTPVGSVAPIKYVK
+686 TPVGSVAPIKYVK

-763 LLHGTTYR
+763 LLQGTTYR

-1418 YTGVPLINHTMNQ
+1418 YTGLPLINHTMNQ
-1431 SRWIIS
+1431 SRWITS

>member
-1 MKQIYLCLLWLGG
+1 M
-14 VLMSLLPINVFAQ
+14 
-27 ISVEIDDGR
+27 
-36 NSSSSWYPIAW
+36 
-47 SLTTHRS
+47 
-54 QSYYAAD
+54 
-61 LLNLPKGSKI
+61 
-71 TSISYVYLT
+71 
-80 SMRDMGTGG
+80 
-89 DLKISLGELPAM
+89 
-101 PSANNREFSENT
+101 
-113 TLVYQG
+113 
-119 KHNLEASLDG
+119 
-129 NRVDKKVTYTFQT
+129 
-142 PYLYQ
+142 
-147 GGCLVVDVSNLD
+147 
-159 SPRSLVGSVSF
+159 
-170 KSISTQEPSCLSLED
+170 
-185 EIYYYYNGE
+185 
-194 PSITFGVEPSSTAP
+194 
-208 ILHVPYGQ
+208 
-216 RTYNYGTVTGSAS
+216 TGSAS

-417 FSENLSNYLYLS
+417 FSESLSNYLYLS
-429 SVVFLSPKAPSMSAI
+429 SVVFLSPKAPSMNAV

-466 FRKINISPI
+466 FRKISISPI

-620 TQNVTSESTYVYFEY
+620 TQNVTSESAYVYFEY

-678 DSRKAVLE
+678 DSRKAVLG

-715 GVTAFSLMKSV
+715 GVTAFS
-726 TIPAGSLD
+726 
-734 IIGLRYE
+734 
-741 PNERGSHSEK
+741 
-751 GLLESNGGNVRL
+751 
-763 LLHGTTYR
+763 
-771 QAPYWTQLEV
+771 
-781 TQEYPL
+781 
-787 ERLLSDLGAKRDTIT
+787 
-802 ALSISGNLTSNDWST
+802 
-817 LRNER
+817 
-822 YSLPSLRCLD
+822 
-832 LSTATVPDDYFS
+832 
-844 SNYSFFQRLEQF
+844 
-856 ALPSNIQSVNN
+856 
-867 FSNHTSL
+867 
-874 TKLILP
+874 
-880 VGIEDVYNVRFP
+880 
-892 EQLTNLI
+892 
-899 IFAPTPPSV
+899 
-908 NSNDLQYIQ
+908 
-917 KVYVPENRV
+917 
-926 DAYNNSWEWRNKEIL
+926 
-941 PITDEILG
+941 
-949 GAWTPGRRTVTIRQ
+949 
-963 DVVYD
+963 
-968 ANNYPKDSL
+968 
-977 NIKISPDPNKGYP
+977 
-990 TVSLESDV
+990 
-998 PLLIDTLILRNELGY
+998 
-1013 RNAYSEDGLYDESES
+1013 
-1028 YYSSFINHSVDA
+1028 
-1040 KLNVAGYEMQ
+1040 
-1050 LYPWRWNYLS
+1050 
-1060 FPFDVPLAD
+1060 
-1069 LKIEPVSEYD
+1069 
-1079 TNPSFII
+1079 
-1086 RYYDGNVRA
+1086 
-1095 TNGIGDSW
+1095 
-1103 KDVVS
+1103 
-1108 GDVLKAGK
+1108 
-1116 GYIVQTDHR
+1116 
-1125 AICSIMSDTKQALHS
+1125 
-1140 FMGEQSIK
+1140 
-1148 VSLDTYASNRIE
+1148 
-1160 DQSWNLVGNPFP
+1160 
-1172 SFFNIH
+1172 
-1178 YIEYNAP
+1178 
-1185 IVVWNGDGYIAL
+1185 
-1197 SVKDDDYALRPLE
+1197 
-1210 AFFTQKPDEKSDLLF
+1210 
-1225 QPAGRQINS
+1225 
-1234 YIADQGNLRSSS
+1234 
-1246 FSSRRIINLVLK
+1246 
-1258 GDTYTDKSRVVIN
+1258 
-1271 PEARIEYEL
+1271 
-1280 TCDAVKWMS
+1280 
-1289 PKVEIPQLYSLD
+1289 
-1301 GSDRRYAIN
+1301 
-1310 ERPEGSGRIA
+1310 
-1320 LGVYIGKVGTYELAL
+1320 
-1335 PEGING
+1335 
-1341 QSIILKD
+1341 
-1348 KYLNKEVDLSL
+1348 
-1359 KNYSFQAEEGTFND
+1359 
-1373 RFELLLSS
+1373 
-1381 GVVTGTEA
+1381 
-1389 PEDQQ
+1389 
-1394 GMAYAQDGNLVVEAL
+1394 
-1409 AGTSVTVYS
+1409 
-1418 YTGVPLINHTMNQ
+1418 
-1431 SRWIIS
+1431 
-1437 LSTGFYLVRIGDH
+1437 
-1450 TYKVIMH
+1450 

>member
-1 MKQIYLCLLWLGG
+1 
-14 VLMSLLPINVFAQ
+14 MSLLPINVFAQ
-27 ISVEIDDGR
+27 TSIEIDDGR
-36 NSSSSWYPIAW
+36 NSYSSSYPMDW
-47 SLTTHRS
+47 SFTIHRS

-71 TSISYVYLT
+71 TSISYMYET
-80 SMRDMGTGG
+80 DMKDLGTGG
-89 DLKISLGELPAM
+89 DLKISLGELPAI
-101 PSANNREFSENT
+101 PSKSEFSEKI

-119 KHNLEASLDG
+119 KHNLETAVDG
-129 NRVDKKVTYTFQT
+129 YRVEKKVTYTFQT
-142 PYLYQ
+142 PYTYQ
-147 GGCLVVDVSNLD
+147 GGCLVVDVSNQD
-159 SPRSLVGSVSF
+159 SPRSLTGNIYF
-170 KSISTQEPSCLSLED
+170 KSISTAEPACLCLREERYAFYASM
-185 EIYYYYNGE
+185 
-194 PSITFGVEPSSTAP
+194 PSIAFKVEPPSSDP
-208 ILHVPYGQ
+208 ILYVRYNQ
-216 RTYNYGTVTGSAS
+216 RTYNYGYIAGSAS
-229 YELSV
+229 YDLPIT
-234 ANLGGS
+234 NLGKN
-240 DLHVSA
+240 DLHITKSG
-246 SKSSIFTVEAST
+246 SSIFTVDAVT
-258 IKAGET
+258 VKAGEKKLVP
-264 GIIPVLAN
+264 IKVKPK
-272 PHPETSF
+272 PETSF
-279 QEELTI
+279 LEKLTI

-333 GEIQRDDWRY
+333 GEMQRDDWRY

-429 SVVFLSPKAPSMSAI
+429 SVVFLSPKAPSMSAV

-466 FRKINISPI
+466 FRKISISPI

-496 EDENESRTSLLIN
+496 EDDNESSTSLLID
-509 YGESKTHTQLFY
+509 YRESKTHTQLFY

-532 MIKSISFFGG
+532 KIKSISFFGR

-549 EENGT
+549 PENGT

-620 TQNVTSESTYVYFEY
+620 TQNVTSESVYVYFKY
-635 NRIEDIYQLVSRNED
+635 NQIEDIYQLVSENED
-650 SPHIEEWAKP
+650 PPHIEEWAKP

-678 DSRKAVLE
+678 DSRKAVLG

-741 PNERGSHSEK
+741 PNECGSHSEK

-763 LLHGTTYR
+763 LLQGTTYR

-832 LSTATVPDDYFS
+832 LSTATVPDDYYS
-844 SNYSFFQRLEQF
+844 SKYSFFLRLEQF

-908 NSNDLQYIQ
+908 NSSDLQYIQ

-1148 VSLDTYASNRIE
+1148 VSLDTYTSNRIE

-1210 AFFTQKPDEKSDLLF
+1210 AFFTQKPDEKSYLLF

-1289 PKVEIPQLYSLD
+1289 PKAEIPQLYSLD

-1389 PEDQQ
+1389 PENQQ

-1431 SRWIIS
+1431 SRWITS

>member
-14 VLMSLLPINVFAQ
+14 VLMLLLPINIFAQ
-27 ISVEIDDGR
+27 TSIEIDDGR
-36 NSSSSWYPIAW
+36 NSYSSSYPMDW
-47 SLTTHRS
+47 SFATHRS

-71 TSISYVYLT
+71 TSISYMYETDIKDL
-80 SMRDMGTGG
+80 GTGG

-101 PSANNREFSENT
+101 PSKSEFSEKI

-119 KHNLEASLDG
+119 KHNLETAVDG
-129 NRVDKKVTYTFQT
+129 YRVEKKVTYTFQT
-142 PYLYQ
+142 PYTYQ
-147 GGCLVVDVSNLD
+147 GGCLVVDVSNQD
-159 SPRSLVGSVSF
+159 SPRSLTGNIYF
-170 KSISTQEPSCLSLED
+170 KSISTAEPACLCLREERYAFYASM
-185 EIYYYYNGE
+185 
-194 PSITFGVEPSSTAP
+194 PSIAFTVEPPSSDP
-208 ILHVPYGQ
+208 ILYVRYNQ
-216 RTYNYGTVTGSAS
+216 RTYNYGYIAGSAS
-229 YELSV
+229 YDLPIT
-234 ANLGGS
+234 NLGKN
-240 DLHVSA
+240 DLHITKSE
-246 SKSSIFTVEAST
+246 SSIFTVDAVT
-258 IKAGET
+258 VKAGEKKLVP
-264 GIIPVLAN
+264 IKVKPK
-272 PHPETSF
+272 PETSF
-279 QEELTI
+279 LEKLTI

-333 GEIQRDDWRY
+333 GEMQRDDWRY

-417 FSENLSNYLYLS
+417 FSESLSNYLYLS
-429 SVVFLSPKAPSMSAI
+429 SVVFLSPKAPSMNAV

-466 FRKINISPI
+466 FRKISISPI

-496 EDENESRTSLLIN
+496 EDDNESSTSFLID
-509 YGESKTHTQLFY
+509 YRESKTHTQLFY
-521 PKEILGLSAGT
+521 PKEILALSAGT
-532 MIKSISFFGG
+532 KIKSISFFGR

-549 EENGT
+549 PENGT

-568 SEFVDMGTGTVYY
+568 SGFVDMGTGTVYY

-620 TQNVTSESTYVYFEY
+620 TQNVTSESVYVYFKY
-635 NRIEDIYQLVSRNED
+635 NQIEDIYQLVSENEG

-673 ISISR
+673 ISISG
-678 DSRKAVLE
+678 DSHKAVLGC
-686 YTPVGSVAPIKYVK
+686 TPVGSVAPIKYVK

-763 LLHGTTYR
+763 LLQGTTYR

-822 YSLPSLRCLD
+822 YRLPSLRCLD
-832 LSTATVPDDYFS
+832 LSPATVPDDYFS

-1289 PKVEIPQLYSLD
+1289 PKAEIPQLYSLD

-1431 SRWIIS
+1431 SRWITS

>member
-27 ISVEIDDGR
+27 TSIEIDDGR
-36 NSSSSWYPIAW
+36 NSYSSSYPMDW
-47 SLTTHRS
+47 SFTIHRS

-71 TSISYVYLT
+71 TSISYMYET
-80 SMRDMGTGG
+80 DMKDLGTGG
-89 DLKISLGELPAM
+89 DLKISLGELPAI
-101 PSANNREFSENT
+101 PSKSEFSEKI

-119 KHNLEASLDG
+119 KHNLETAVDG
-129 NRVDKKVTYTFQT
+129 YRVEKKVTYTFQT
-142 PYLYQ
+142 PYTYQ
-147 GGCLVVDVSNLD
+147 GGCLVVDVSNQD
-159 SPRSLVGSVSF
+159 SPRSLTGNIYF
-170 KSISTQEPSCLSLED
+170 KSISTAEPACLCLREERYAFYASM
-185 EIYYYYNGE
+185 
-194 PSITFGVEPSSTAP
+194 PSIAFKVEPPSSDP
-208 ILHVPYGQ
+208 ILYVRYNQ
-216 RTYNYGTVTGSAS
+216 RTYNYGYIAGSAS
-229 YELSV
+229 YDLPIT
-234 ANLGGS
+234 NLGKN
-240 DLHVSA
+240 DLHITKSG
-246 SKSSIFTVEAST
+246 SSIFTVDAVT
-258 IKAGET
+258 VKAGEKKLVP
-264 GIIPVLAN
+264 IKVKPK
-272 PHPETSF
+272 PETSF
-279 QEELTI
+279 LEKLTI

-333 GEIQRDDWRY
+333 GEMQRDDWRY

-429 SVVFLSPKAPSMSAI
+429 SVVFLSPKAPSMSAV

-466 FRKINISPI
+466 FRKISISPI

-496 EDENESRTSLLIN
+496 EDDNESSTSLLID
-509 YGESKTHTQLFY
+509 YRESKTHTQLFY

-532 MIKSISFFGG
+532 KIKSISFFGR

-549 EENGT
+549 PENGT

-620 TQNVTSESTYVYFEY
+620 TQNVTSESVYVYFKY
-635 NRIEDIYQLVSRNED
+635 NQIEDIYQLVSENED
-650 SPHIEEWAKP
+650 PPHIEEWAKP

-678 DSRKAVLE
+678 DSRKAVLG

-741 PNERGSHSEK
+741 PNECGSHSEK

-763 LLHGTTYR
+763 LLQGTTYR

-832 LSTATVPDDYFS
+832 LSTATVPDDYYS
-844 SNYSFFQRLEQF
+844 SKYSFFLRLEQF

-908 NSNDLQYIQ
+908 NSSDLQYIQ

-1148 VSLDTYASNRIE
+1148 VSLDTYTSNRIE

-1210 AFFTQKPDEKSDLLF
+1210 AFFTQKPDEKSYLLF

-1289 PKVEIPQLYSLD
+1289 PKAEIPQLYSLD

-1389 PEDQQ
+1389 PENQQ

-1431 SRWIIS
+1431 SRWITS

>member
-27 ISVEIDDGR
+27 TSIEIDDGR
-36 NSSSSWYPIAW
+36 NSYSSSYPMDW
-47 SLTTHRS
+47 SFTIHRS

-71 TSISYVYLT
+71 TSISYMYET
-80 SMRDMGTGG
+80 DMKDLGTGG
-89 DLKISLGELPAM
+89 DLKISLGELPAI
-101 PSANNREFSENT
+101 PSKSEFSEKI

-119 KHNLEASLDG
+119 KHNLETAVDG
-129 NRVDKKVTYTFQT
+129 YRVEKKVTYTFQT
-142 PYLYQ
+142 PYTYQ
-147 GGCLVVDVSNLD
+147 GGCLVVDVSNQD
-159 SPRSLVGSVSF
+159 SPRSLTGNIYF
-170 KSISTQEPSCLSLED
+170 KSISTAEPACLCLREERYAFYASM
-185 EIYYYYNGE
+185 
-194 PSITFGVEPSSTAP
+194 PSIAFKVEPPSSDP
-208 ILHVPYGQ
+208 ILYVRYNQ
-216 RTYNYGTVTGSAS
+216 RTYNYGYIAGSAS
-229 YELSV
+229 YDLPIT
-234 ANLGGS
+234 NLGKN
-240 DLHVSA
+240 DLHITKSG
-246 SKSSIFTVEAST
+246 SSIFTVDAVT
-258 IKAGET
+258 VKAGEKKLVP
-264 GIIPVLAN
+264 IKVKPK
-272 PHPETSF
+272 PETSF
-279 QEELTI
+279 LEKLTI

-333 GEIQRDDWRY
+333 GEMQRDDWRY

-395 DGVSSLQLS
+395 DGVSSLQLP

-429 SVVFLSPKAPSMSAI
+429 SVVFLSPKAPSMSAV

-466 FRKINISPI
+466 FRKISISPI

-496 EDENESRTSLLIN
+496 EDDNESSTSLLID
-509 YGESKTHTQLFY
+509 YRESKTHTQLFY

-532 MIKSISFFGG
+532 KIKSISFFGR

-549 EENGT
+549 PENGT

-620 TQNVTSESTYVYFEY
+620 TQNVTSESVYVYFKY
-635 NRIEDIYQLVSRNED
+635 NQIEDIYQLVSENED
-650 SPHIEEWAKP
+650 PPHIEEWAKP

-678 DSRKAVLE
+678 DSRKAVLG

-763 LLHGTTYR
+763 LLQGTTYR

-832 LSTATVPDDYFS
+832 LSTATVPDDYYS
-844 SNYSFFQRLEQF
+844 SKYSFFLRLEQF

-908 NSNDLQYIQ
+908 NSSDLQYIQ

-1148 VSLDTYASNRIE
+1148 VSLDTYTSNRIE

-1210 AFFTQKPDEKSDLLF
+1210 AFFTQKPDEKSYLLF

-1289 PKVEIPQLYSLD
+1289 PKAEIPQLYSLD

-1389 PEDQQ
+1389 PENQQ

-1431 SRWIIS
+1431 SRWITS

>member
-1 MKQIYLCLLWLGG
+1 MY
-14 VLMSLLPINVFAQ
+14 
-27 ISVEIDDGR
+27 D
-36 NSSSSWYPIAW
+36 
-47 SLTTHRS
+47 
-54 QSYYAAD
+54 
-61 LLNLPKGSKI
+61 I
-71 TSISYVYLT
+71 TN
-80 SMRDMGTGG
+80 
-89 DLKISLGELPAM
+89 E
-101 PSANNREFSENT
+101 
-113 TLVYQG
+113 
-119 KHNLEASLDG
+119 HN
-129 NRVDKKVTYTFQT
+129 
-142 PYLYQ
+142 
-147 GGCLVVDVSNLD
+147 
-159 SPRSLVGSVSF
+159 
-170 KSISTQEPSCLSLED
+170 
-185 EIYYYYNGE
+185 
-194 PSITFGVEPSSTAP
+194 
-208 ILHVPYGQ
+208 
-216 RTYNYGTVTGSAS
+216 NYGYIAGSAS
-229 YELSV
+229 YDLPIT
-234 ANLGGS
+234 NLGKN
-240 DLHVSA
+240 DLHITKSE
-246 SKSSIFTVEAST
+246 SSIFTVDAVT
-258 IKAGET
+258 VKAGEKKLVP
-264 GIIPVLAN
+264 IKVKPK
-272 PHPETSF
+272 PETSF
-279 QEELTI
+279 LEKLTI

-333 GEIQRDDWRY
+333 GEMQRDDWRY

-417 FSENLSNYLYLS
+417 FSESLSNYLYLS
-429 SVVFLSPKAPSMSAI
+429 SVVFLSPKAPSMNAV

-466 FRKINISPI
+466 FRKISISPI

-496 EDENESRTSLLIN
+496 EDDNESSTSFLID
-509 YGESKTHTQLFY
+509 YRESKTHTQLFY
-521 PKEILGLSAGT
+521 PKKILGLSAGT
-532 MIKSISFFGG
+532 KIKSISFFGR

-549 EENGT
+549 PENGT

-568 SEFVDMGTGTVYY
+568 SGFVDMGTGTVYY

-620 TQNVTSESTYVYFEY
+620 TQNVTSESVYVYFKY
-635 NRIEDIYQLVSRNED
+635 NQIEDIYQLVSENED
-650 SPHIEEWAKP
+650 PPHIEEWAKP

-678 DSRKAVLE
+678 DSRKAVLG

-763 LLHGTTYR
+763 LLQRTTYR

-787 ERLLSDLGAKRDTIT
+787 DRLLSDLGAKRDTIT

-832 LSTATVPDDYFS
+832 LSTSTLPDNYLDQYGLFD
-844 SNYSFFQRLEQF
+844 YSFFQRLEQF

-867 FSNHTSL
+867 LFNCTSL

-880 VGIEDVYNVRFP
+880 VGIEDAYNTKFP

-1069 LKIEPVSEYD
+1069 LKIEPISEYD

-1289 PKVEIPQLYSLD
+1289 PKAEIPQLYSLD

-1409 AGTSVTVYS
+1409 AGTPVTVYS

-1431 SRWIIS
+1431 SRWITS

>member
-14 VLMSLLPINVFAQ
+14 VLMLLLPINIFAQ
-27 ISVEIDDGR
+27 TSIEIDDGR
-36 NSSSSWYPIAW
+36 NSYSSSYPMDW
-47 SLTTHRS
+47 SFATHRS

-71 TSISYVYLT
+71 TSISYMYETDIKDL
-80 SMRDMGTGG
+80 GTGG

-101 PSANNREFSENT
+101 PSKSEFSEKI

-119 KHNLEASLDG
+119 KHNLETAVDG
-129 NRVDKKVTYTFQT
+129 YRVEKKVTYTFQT
-142 PYLYQ
+142 PYTYQ
-147 GGCLVVDVSNLD
+147 GGCLVVDVSNQD
-159 SPRSLVGSVSF
+159 SPRSLTGNIYF
-170 KSISTQEPSCLSLED
+170 KSISTAEPACLCLREERYAFYASM
-185 EIYYYYNGE
+185 
-194 PSITFGVEPSSTAP
+194 PSIAFTVEPPSSDP
-208 ILHVPYGQ
+208 ILYVRYNQ
-216 RTYNYGTVTGSAS
+216 RTYNYGYIAGSAS
-229 YELSV
+229 YDLPIT
-234 ANLGGS
+234 NLGKN
-240 DLHVSA
+240 DLHITKSE
-246 SKSSIFTVEAST
+246 SSIFTVDAVT
-258 IKAGET
+258 VKAGEKKLVP
-264 GIIPVLAN
+264 IKVKPK
-272 PHPETSF
+272 PETSF
-279 QEELTI
+279 LEKLTI

-333 GEIQRDDWRY
+333 GEMQRDDWRY

-417 FSENLSNYLYLS
+417 FSESLSNYLYLS
-429 SVVFLSPKAPSMSAI
+429 SVVFLSPKAPSMNAV

-466 FRKINISPI
+466 FRKISISPI

-496 EDENESRTSLLIN
+496 EDDNESSTSFLID
-509 YGESKTHTQLFY
+509 YRESKTHTQLFY
-521 PKEILGLSAGT
+521 PKEILALSAGT
-532 MIKSISFFGG
+532 KIKSISFFGR

-549 EENGT
+549 PENGT

-568 SEFVDMGTGTVYY
+568 SGFVDMGTGTVYY

-620 TQNVTSESTYVYFEY
+620 TQNVTSESVYVYFKY
-635 NRIEDIYQLVSRNED
+635 NQIEDIYQLVSENEG

-673 ISISR
+673 ISISG
-678 DSRKAVLE
+678 DSHKAVLGC
-686 YTPVGSVAPIKYVK
+686 TPVGSVAPIKYVK

-763 LLHGTTYR
+763 LLQGTTYR

-1289 PKVEIPQLYSLD
+1289 PKAEIPQLYSLD

-1431 SRWIIS
+1431 SRWITS

>member
-1 MKQIYLCLLWLGG
+1 ML
-14 VLMSLLPINVFAQ
+14 LLPINIFAQ
-27 ISVEIDDGR
+27 TSIEIDDGR
-36 NSSSSWYPIAW
+36 NSYSSSYPMDW
-47 SLTTHRS
+47 SFATHRS

-71 TSISYVYLT
+71 TSISYMYETDIKDL
-80 SMRDMGTGG
+80 GTGG

-101 PSANNREFSENT
+101 PSKSEFSEKI

-119 KHNLEASLDG
+119 KHNLETAVDG
-129 NRVDKKVTYTFQT
+129 YRVEKKVTYTFQT
-142 PYLYQ
+142 PYTYQ
-147 GGCLVVDVSNLD
+147 GGCLVVDVSNQD
-159 SPRSLVGSVSF
+159 SPRSLTGNIYF
-170 KSISTQEPSCLSLED
+170 KSISTAEPACLCLREERYAFYASM
-185 EIYYYYNGE
+185 
-194 PSITFGVEPSSTAP
+194 PSIAFTVEPPSSDP
-208 ILHVPYGQ
+208 ILYVRYNQ
-216 RTYNYGTVTGSAS
+216 RTYNYGYIAGSAS
-229 YELSV
+229 YDLPIT
-234 ANLGGS
+234 NLGKN
-240 DLHVSA
+240 DLHITKSE
-246 SKSSIFTVEAST
+246 SSIFTVDAVT
-258 IKAGET
+258 VKAGEKKLVP
-264 GIIPVLAN
+264 IKVKPK
-272 PHPETSF
+272 PETSF
-279 QEELTI
+279 LEKLTI

-333 GEIQRDDWRY
+333 GEMQRDDWRY

-417 FSENLSNYLYLS
+417 FSESLSNYLYLS
-429 SVVFLSPKAPSMSAI
+429 SVVFLSPKAPSMNAV

-466 FRKINISPI
+466 FRKISISPI

-496 EDENESRTSLLIN
+496 EDDNESSTSFLID
-509 YGESKTHTQLFY
+509 YRESKTHTQLFY
-521 PKEILGLSAGT
+521 PKEILALSAGT
-532 MIKSISFFGG
+532 KIKSISFFGR

-549 EENGT
+549 PENGT

-568 SEFVDMGTGTVYY
+568 SGFVDMGTGTVYY

-620 TQNVTSESTYVYFEY
+620 TQNVTSESVYVYFKY
-635 NRIEDIYQLVSRNED
+635 NQIEDIYQLVSENEG

-673 ISISR
+673 ISISG
-678 DSRKAVLE
+678 DSHKAVLGC
-686 YTPVGSVAPIKYVK
+686 TPVGSVAPIKYVK

-763 LLHGTTYR
+763 LLQGTTYR

-1289 PKVEIPQLYSLD
+1289 PKAEIPQLYSLD

-1431 SRWIIS
+1431 SRWITS

>member
-1 MKQIYLCLLWLGG
+1 ML
-14 VLMSLLPINVFAQ
+14 LLPINIFAQ
-27 ISVEIDDGR
+27 TSIEIDDGR
-36 NSSSSWYPIAW
+36 NSYSSSYPMDW
-47 SLTTHRS
+47 SFATHRS

-71 TSISYVYLT
+71 TSISYMYET
-80 SMRDMGTGG
+80 DMKDLGTGG
-89 DLKISLGELPAM
+89 DLKISLGELPAI
-101 PSANNREFSENT
+101 PSKSEFSEKI

-119 KHNLEASLDG
+119 KHNLETAVDG
-129 NRVDKKVTYTFQT
+129 YRVEKKVTYTFQT
-142 PYLYQ
+142 PYTYQ
-147 GGCLVVDVSNLD
+147 GGCLVVDVSNQD
-159 SPRSLVGSVSF
+159 SPRSLTGNIYF
-170 KSISTQEPSCLSLED
+170 KSISTAEPACLCLREERYAFYASM
-185 EIYYYYNGE
+185 
-194 PSITFGVEPSSTAP
+194 PSIAFTVEPPSSDP
-208 ILHVPYGQ
+208 ILYVRYNQ
-216 RTYNYGTVTGSAS
+216 RTYNYGYIAGSAS
-229 YELSV
+229 YDLPIT
-234 ANLGGS
+234 NLGKN
-240 DLHVSA
+240 DLHITKSE
-246 SKSSIFTVEAST
+246 SSIFTVDAVT
-258 IKAGET
+258 VKAGEKKLVP
-264 GIIPVLAN
+264 IKVKPK
-272 PHPETSF
+272 PETSF
-279 QEELTI
+279 LEKLTI

-333 GEIQRDDWRY
+333 GEMQRDDWRY

-417 FSENLSNYLYLS
+417 FSESLSNYLYLS
-429 SVVFLSPKAPSMSAI
+429 SVVFLSPKAPSMNAV

-466 FRKINISPI
+466 FRKISISPI

-496 EDENESRTSLLIN
+496 EDDNESSTSFLID
-509 YGESKTHTQLFY
+509 YRESKTHTQLFY
-521 PKEILGLSAGT
+521 PKEILALSAGT
-532 MIKSISFFGG
+532 KIKSISFFGR

-549 EENGT
+549 PENGT

-568 SEFVDMGTGTVYY
+568 SGFVDMGTGTVYY

-620 TQNVTSESTYVYFEY
+620 TQNVTSESVYVYFKY
-635 NRIEDIYQLVSRNED
+635 NQIEDIYQLVSENEG

-673 ISISR
+673 ISISG
-678 DSRKAVLE
+678 DSHKAVLGC
-686 YTPVGSVAPIKYVK
+686 TPVGSVAPIKYVK

-763 LLHGTTYR
+763 LLQGTTYR

-1234 YIADQGNLRSSS
+1234 YIANQGNLRSSS

-1431 SRWIIS
+1431 SRWITS

>member
-14 VLMSLLPINVFAQ
+14 VLMLLLPINIFAQ
-27 ISVEIDDGR
+27 TSIEIDDGR
-36 NSSSSWYPIAW
+36 NSYSSSYPMDW
-47 SLTTHRS
+47 SFATHRS

-71 TSISYVYLT
+71 TSISYMYET
-80 SMRDMGTGG
+80 DMKDLGTGG
-89 DLKISLGELPAM
+89 DLKISLGELPAI
-101 PSANNREFSENT
+101 PSKSEFSEKI

-119 KHNLEASLDG
+119 KHNLETAVDG
-129 NRVDKKVTYTFQT
+129 YRVEKKVTYTFQT
-142 PYLYQ
+142 PYTYQ
-147 GGCLVVDVSNLD
+147 GGCLVVDVSNQD
-159 SPRSLVGSVSF
+159 SPRSLTGNIYF
-170 KSISTQEPSCLSLED
+170 KSISTAEPACLCLREERYAFYASM
-185 EIYYYYNGE
+185 
-194 PSITFGVEPSSTAP
+194 PSIAFTVEPPSSDP
-208 ILHVPYGQ
+208 ILYVRYNQ
-216 RTYNYGTVTGSAS
+216 RTYNYGYIAGSAS
-229 YELSV
+229 YDLPIT
-234 ANLGGS
+234 NLGKN
-240 DLHVSA
+240 DLHITKSE
-246 SKSSIFTVEAST
+246 SSIFTVDAVT
-258 IKAGET
+258 VKAGEKKLVP
-264 GIIPVLAN
+264 IKVKPK
-272 PHPETSF
+272 PETSF
-279 QEELTI
+279 LEKLTI

-333 GEIQRDDWRY
+333 GEMQRDDWRY

-417 FSENLSNYLYLS
+417 FSESLSNYLYLS
-429 SVVFLSPKAPSMSAI
+429 SVVFLSPKAPSMNAV

-466 FRKINISPI
+466 FRKISISPI

-496 EDENESRTSLLIN
+496 EDDNESSTSFLID
-509 YGESKTHTQLFY
+509 YRESKTHTQLFY
-521 PKEILGLSAGT
+521 PKEILALSAGT
-532 MIKSISFFGG
+532 KIKSISFFGR

-549 EENGT
+549 PENGT

-568 SEFVDMGTGTVYY
+568 SGFVDMGTGTVYY

-620 TQNVTSESTYVYFEY
+620 TQNVTSESVYVYFKY
-635 NRIEDIYQLVSRNED
+635 NQIEDIYQLVSENEG

-673 ISISR
+673 ISISG
-678 DSRKAVLE
+678 DSHKAVLGC
-686 YTPVGSVAPIKYVK
+686 TPVGSVAPIKYVK

-763 LLHGTTYR
+763 LLQGTTYR

-1028 YYSSFINHSVDA
+1028 YYSLFINHSVDA

-1234 YIADQGNLRSSS
+1234 YIANQGNLRSSS

-1431 SRWIIS
+1431 SRWITS

>member
-14 VLMSLLPINVFAQ
+14 VLMLLLPINIFAQ
-27 ISVEIDDGR
+27 TSIEIDDGR
-36 NSSSSWYPIAW
+36 NSYSSSYPMDW
-47 SLTTHRS
+47 SFATHRS

-71 TSISYVYLT
+71 TSISYMYET
-80 SMRDMGTGG
+80 DMKDLGTGG
-89 DLKISLGELPAM
+89 DLKISLGELPAI
-101 PSANNREFSENT
+101 PSKSEFSEKI

-119 KHNLEASLDG
+119 KHNLETAVDG
-129 NRVDKKVTYTFQT
+129 YRVEKKVTYTFQT
-142 PYLYQ
+142 PYTYQ
-147 GGCLVVDVSNLD
+147 GGCLVVDVSNQD
-159 SPRSLVGSVSF
+159 SPRSLTGNIYF
-170 KSISTQEPSCLSLED
+170 KSISTAEPACLCLREERYAFYASM
-185 EIYYYYNGE
+185 
-194 PSITFGVEPSSTAP
+194 PSIAFTVEPPSSDP
-208 ILHVPYGQ
+208 ILYVRYNQ
-216 RTYNYGTVTGSAS
+216 RTYNYGYIAGSAS
-229 YELSV
+229 YDLPIT
-234 ANLGGS
+234 NLGKN
-240 DLHVSA
+240 DLHITKSE
-246 SKSSIFTVEAST
+246 SSIFTVDAVT
-258 IKAGET
+258 VKAGEKKLVP
-264 GIIPVLAN
+264 IKVKPK
-272 PHPETSF
+272 PETSF
-279 QEELTI
+279 LEKLTI

-333 GEIQRDDWRY
+333 GEMQRDDWRY

-417 FSENLSNYLYLS
+417 FSESLSNYLYLS
-429 SVVFLSPKAPSMSAI
+429 SVVFLSPKAPSMNAV

-466 FRKINISPI
+466 FRKISISPI

-496 EDENESRTSLLIN
+496 EDDNESSTSFLID
-509 YGESKTHTQLFY
+509 YRESKTHTQLFY
-521 PKEILGLSAGT
+521 PKEILALSAGT
-532 MIKSISFFGG
+532 KIKSISFFGR

-549 EENGT
+549 PENGT

-568 SEFVDMGTGTVYY
+568 SGFVDMGTGTVYY

-620 TQNVTSESTYVYFEY
+620 TQNVTSESVYVYFKY
-635 NRIEDIYQLVSRNED
+635 NQIEDIYQLVSENEG

-673 ISISR
+673 ISISG
-678 DSRKAVLE
+678 DSHKAVLGC
-686 YTPVGSVAPIKYVK
+686 TPVGSVAPIKYVK

-763 LLHGTTYR
+763 LLQGTTYR

-1234 YIADQGNLRSSS
+1234 YIANQGNLRSSS

-1431 SRWIIS
+1431 SRWITS

>member
-1 MKQIYLCLLWLGG
+1 ML
-14 VLMSLLPINVFAQ
+14 LLPINIFAQ
-27 ISVEIDDGR
+27 TSIEIDDGR
-36 NSSSSWYPIAW
+36 NSYSSSYPMDW
-47 SLTTHRS
+47 SFATHRS

-71 TSISYVYLT
+71 TSISYMYET
-80 SMRDMGTGG
+80 DMKDLGTGG
-89 DLKISLGELPAM
+89 DLKISLGELPAI
-101 PSANNREFSENT
+101 PSKSEFSEKI

-119 KHNLEASLDG
+119 KHNLETAVDG
-129 NRVDKKVTYTFQT
+129 YRVEKKVTYTFQT
-142 PYLYQ
+142 PYTYQ
-147 GGCLVVDVSNLD
+147 GGCLVVDVSNQD
-159 SPRSLVGSVSF
+159 SPRSLTGNIYF
-170 KSISTQEPSCLSLED
+170 KSISTAEPACLCLREERYAFYASM
-185 EIYYYYNGE
+185 
-194 PSITFGVEPSSTAP
+194 PSIAFTVEPPSSDP
-208 ILHVPYGQ
+208 ILYVRYNQ
-216 RTYNYGTVTGSAS
+216 RTYNYGYIAGSAS
-229 YELSV
+229 YDLPIT
-234 ANLGGS
+234 NLGKN
-240 DLHVSA
+240 DLHITKSE
-246 SKSSIFTVEAST
+246 SSIFTVDAVT
-258 IKAGET
+258 VKAGEKKLVP
-264 GIIPVLAN
+264 IKVKPK
-272 PHPETSF
+272 PETSF
-279 QEELTI
+279 LEKLTI

-333 GEIQRDDWRY
+333 GEMQRDDWRY

-417 FSENLSNYLYLS
+417 FSESLSNYLYLS
-429 SVVFLSPKAPSMSAI
+429 SVVFLSPKAPSMNAV

-466 FRKINISPI
+466 FRKISISPI

-496 EDENESRTSLLIN
+496 EDDNESSTSFLID
-509 YGESKTHTQLFY
+509 YRESKTHTQLFY
-521 PKEILGLSAGT
+521 PKEILALSAGT
-532 MIKSISFFGG
+532 KIKSISFFGR

-549 EENGT
+549 PENGT

-568 SEFVDMGTGTVYY
+568 SGFVDMGTGTVYY

-620 TQNVTSESTYVYFEY
+620 TQNVTSESVYVYFKY
-635 NRIEDIYQLVSRNED
+635 NQIEDIYQLVSENEG

-673 ISISR
+673 ISISG
-678 DSRKAVLE
+678 DSHKAVLGC
-686 YTPVGSVAPIKYVK
+686 TPVGSVAPIKYVK

-763 LLHGTTYR
+763 LLQGTTYR

-1258 GDTYTDKSRVVIN
+1258 GGTYTDKSRVVIN

-1431 SRWIIS
+1431 SRWITS

>member
-1 MKQIYLCLLWLGG
+1 ML
-14 VLMSLLPINVFAQ
+14 LLPINIFAQ
-27 ISVEIDDGR
+27 TSIEIDDGR
-36 NSSSSWYPIAW
+36 NSYSSSYPMDW
-47 SLTTHRS
+47 SFATHRS

-71 TSISYVYLT
+71 TSISYMYET
-80 SMRDMGTGG
+80 DMKDLGTGG
-89 DLKISLGELPAM
+89 DLKISLGELPAI
-101 PSANNREFSENT
+101 PSKSEFSEKI

-119 KHNLEASLDG
+119 KHNLETAVDG
-129 NRVDKKVTYTFQT
+129 YRVEKKVTYTFQT
-142 PYLYQ
+142 PYTYQ
-147 GGCLVVDVSNLD
+147 GGCLVVDVSNQD
-159 SPRSLVGSVSF
+159 SPRSLTGNIYF
-170 KSISTQEPSCLSLED
+170 KSISTAEPACLCLREERYAFYASM
-185 EIYYYYNGE
+185 
-194 PSITFGVEPSSTAP
+194 PSIAFTVEPPSSDP
-208 ILHVPYGQ
+208 ILYVRYNQ
-216 RTYNYGTVTGSAS
+216 RTYNYGYIAGSAS
-229 YELSV
+229 YDLPIT
-234 ANLGGS
+234 NLGKN
-240 DLHVSA
+240 DLHITKSE
-246 SKSSIFTVEAST
+246 SSIFTVDAVT
-258 IKAGET
+258 VKAGEKKLVP
-264 GIIPVLAN
+264 IKVKPK
-272 PHPETSF
+272 PETSF
-279 QEELTI
+279 LEKLTI

-333 GEIQRDDWRY
+333 GEMQRDDWRY

-417 FSENLSNYLYLS
+417 FSESLSNYLYLS
-429 SVVFLSPKAPSMSAI
+429 SVVFLSPKAPSMNAV

-466 FRKINISPI
+466 FRKISISPI

-496 EDENESRTSLLIN
+496 EDDNESSTSFLID
-509 YGESKTHTQLFY
+509 YRESKTHTQLFY
-521 PKEILGLSAGT
+521 PKEILALSAGT
-532 MIKSISFFGG
+532 KIKSISFFGR

-549 EENGT
+549 PENGT

-568 SEFVDMGTGTVYY
+568 SGFVDMGTGTVYY

-620 TQNVTSESTYVYFEY
+620 TQNVTSESVYVYFKY
-635 NRIEDIYQLVSRNED
+635 NQIEDIYQLVSENEG

-673 ISISR
+673 ISISG
-678 DSRKAVLE
+678 DSHKAVLGC
-686 YTPVGSVAPIKYVK
+686 TPVGSVAPIKYVK

-763 LLHGTTYR
+763 LLQGTTYR

-1050 LYPWRWNYLS
+1050 LYPWIWNYLS
-1060 FPFDVPLAD
+1060 FPFDVPLTD
-1069 LKIEPVSEYD
+1069 LKIEPVYEYD
-1079 TNPSFII
+1079 INPSFIF
-1086 RYYDGNVRA
+1086 RYYDGNARA

-1116 GYIVQTDHR
+1116 GYIVQTDNR
-1125 AICSIMSDTKQALHS
+1125 AICSIMSDTEQALHS
-1140 FMGEQSIK
+1140 FMGEQSVK
-1148 VSLDTYASNRIE
+1148 VSLDTHTSSRIE

-1289 PKVEIPQLYSLD
+1289 PKAEIPQLYSLD

-1320 LGVYIGKVGTYELAL
+1320 LGVYIGKAGTYELAL
-1335 PEGING
+1335 PEGSIG
-1341 QSIILKD
+1341 QSVILKD

-1359 KNYSFQAEEGTFND
+1359 KTYSFQAEEGTFDD
-1373 RFELLLSS
+1373 RFELRLSS

-1394 GMAYAQDGNLVVEAL
+1394 SMAYAQDGNLVVEAP
-1409 AGTSVTVYS
+1409 AGISVTVYS
-1418 YTGVPLINHTMNQ
+1418 YTGVPLISHTMNQ
-1431 SRWIIS
+1431 SRWSIP

>member
-14 VLMSLLPINVFAQ
+14 VLMSLLPINIFAQ
-27 ISVEIDDGR
+27 TSIEIDDGR
-36 NSSSSWYPIAW
+36 NSYSSSYPMDW
-47 SLTTHRS
+47 SFATHRS

-71 TSISYVYLT
+71 TSISYMYET
-80 SMRDMGTGG
+80 DMKDLGTGG

-101 PSANNREFSENT
+101 PSKSEFSEKI

-119 KHNLEASLDG
+119 KHNLETAVDG
-129 NRVDKKVTYTFQT
+129 YRVEKKVTYTFQT
-142 PYLYQ
+142 PYTYQ
-147 GGCLVVDVSNLD
+147 GGCLVVDVSNQD
-159 SPRSLVGSVSF
+159 SPRSLTGNIYF
-170 KSISTQEPSCLSLED
+170 KSISTAEPACLCLREERYAFYASM
-185 EIYYYYNGE
+185 
-194 PSITFGVEPSSTAP
+194 PSIAFTVEPPSSDP
-208 ILHVPYGQ
+208 ILYVRYNQ
-216 RTYNYGTVTGSAS
+216 RTYNYGYIAGSAS
-229 YELSV
+229 YDLPIT
-234 ANLGGS
+234 NLGKN
-240 DLHVSA
+240 DLHITKSE
-246 SKSSIFTVEAST
+246 SSIFTVDAVT
-258 IKAGET
+258 VKAGEKKLVP
-264 GIIPVLAN
+264 IKVKPK
-272 PHPETSF
+272 PETSF
-279 QEELTI
+279 LEKLTI

-333 GEIQRDDWRY
+333 GEMQRDDWRY

-417 FSENLSNYLYLS
+417 FSESLSNYLYLS
-429 SVVFLSPKAPSMSAI
+429 SVVFLSPKAPSMNAV

-466 FRKINISPI
+466 FRKISISPI

-496 EDENESRTSLLIN
+496 EDDNESSTSFLID
-509 YGESKTHTQLFY
+509 YRESKTHTQLFY
-521 PKEILGLSAGT
+521 PKEILALSAGT
-532 MIKSISFFGG
+532 KIKSISFFGR

-549 EENGT
+549 PENGT

-568 SEFVDMGTGTVYY
+568 SGFVDMGTGTVYY

-620 TQNVTSESTYVYFEY
+620 TQNVTSESVYVYFKY
-635 NRIEDIYQLVSRNED
+635 NQIEDIYQLVSENEG

-673 ISISR
+673 ISISG
-678 DSRKAVLE
+678 DSHKAVLGC
-686 YTPVGSVAPIKYVK
+686 TPVGSVAPIKYVK

-763 LLHGTTYR
+763 LLQGTTYR

-1431 SRWIIS
+1431 SRWITS

>member
-1 MKQIYLCLLWLGG
+1 ML
-14 VLMSLLPINVFAQ
+14 LLPINIFAQ
-27 ISVEIDDGR
+27 TSIEIDDGR
-36 NSSSSWYPIAW
+36 NSYSSSYPMDW
-47 SLTTHRS
+47 SFATHRS

-71 TSISYVYLT
+71 TSISYMYET
-80 SMRDMGTGG
+80 DMKDLGTGG
-89 DLKISLGELPAM
+89 DLKISLGELPAI
-101 PSANNREFSENT
+101 PSKSEFSEKI

-119 KHNLEASLDG
+119 KHNLETAVDG
-129 NRVDKKVTYTFQT
+129 YRVEKKVTYTFQT
-142 PYLYQ
+142 PYTYQ
-147 GGCLVVDVSNLD
+147 GGCLVVDVSNQD
-159 SPRSLVGSVSF
+159 SPRSLTGNIYF
-170 KSISTQEPSCLSLED
+170 KSISTAEPACLCLREERYAFYASM
-185 EIYYYYNGE
+185 
-194 PSITFGVEPSSTAP
+194 PSIAFTVEPPSSDP
-208 ILHVPYGQ
+208 ILYVRYNQ
-216 RTYNYGTVTGSAS
+216 RTYNYGYIAGSAS
-229 YELSV
+229 YDLPIT
-234 ANLGGS
+234 NLGKN
-240 DLHVSA
+240 DLHITKSE
-246 SKSSIFTVEAST
+246 SSIFTVDAVT
-258 IKAGET
+258 VKAGEKKLVP
-264 GIIPVLAN
+264 IKVKPK
-272 PHPETSF
+272 PETSF
-279 QEELTI
+279 LEKLTI

-333 GEIQRDDWRY
+333 GEMQRDDWRY

-417 FSENLSNYLYLS
+417 FSESLSNYLYLS
-429 SVVFLSPKAPSMSAI
+429 SVVFLSPKAPSMNAV

-466 FRKINISPI
+466 FRKISISPI

-496 EDENESRTSLLIN
+496 EDDNESNTSFLID
-509 YGESKTHTQLFY
+509 YRESKTHTQLFY
-521 PKEILGLSAGT
+521 PKEILALSAGT
-532 MIKSISFFGG
+532 KIKSISFFGR

-549 EENGT
+549 PENGT

-568 SEFVDMGTGTVYY
+568 SGFVDMGTGTVYY

-620 TQNVTSESTYVYFEY
+620 TQNVTSESVYVYFKY
-635 NRIEDIYQLVSRNED
+635 NQIEDIYQLVSENEG

-673 ISISR
+673 ISISG
-678 DSRKAVLE
+678 DSHKAVLGC
-686 YTPVGSVAPIKYVK
+686 TPVGSVAPIKYVK

-763 LLHGTTYR
+763 LLQGTTYR

-867 FSNHTSL
+867 LFNCTSL

-880 VGIEDVYNVRFP
+880 VGIEDAYNTKFP

-908 NSNDLQYIQ
+908 NSSDLQYIQ

-1289 PKVEIPQLYSLD
+1289 PKAEIPQLYSLD

-1431 SRWIIS
+1431 SRWITS

>member
-1 MKQIYLCLLWLGG
+1 ML
-14 VLMSLLPINVFAQ
+14 LLPINIFAQ
-27 ISVEIDDGR
+27 TSIEIDDGR
-36 NSSSSWYPIAW
+36 NSYSSSYPMDW
-47 SLTTHRS
+47 SFATHRS

-71 TSISYVYLT
+71 TSISYMYET
-80 SMRDMGTGG
+80 DMKDLGTGG
-89 DLKISLGELPAM
+89 DLKISLGELPAI
-101 PSANNREFSENT
+101 PSKSEFSEKI

-119 KHNLEASLDG
+119 KHNLETAVDG
-129 NRVDKKVTYTFQT
+129 YRVEKKVTYTFQT
-142 PYLYQ
+142 PYTYQ
-147 GGCLVVDVSNLD
+147 GGCLVVDVSNQD
-159 SPRSLVGSVSF
+159 SPRSLTGNIYF
-170 KSISTQEPSCLSLED
+170 KSISTAEPACLCLREERYAFYASM
-185 EIYYYYNGE
+185 
-194 PSITFGVEPSSTAP
+194 PSIAFTVEPPSSDP
-208 ILHVPYGQ
+208 ILYVRYNQ
-216 RTYNYGTVTGSAS
+216 RTYNYGYIAGSAS
-229 YELSV
+229 YDLPIT
-234 ANLGGS
+234 NLGKN
-240 DLHVSA
+240 DLHITKSE
-246 SKSSIFTVEAST
+246 SSIFTVDAVT
-258 IKAGET
+258 VKAGEKKLVP
-264 GIIPVLAN
+264 IKVKPK
-272 PHPETSF
+272 PETSF
-279 QEELTI
+279 LEKLTI

-333 GEIQRDDWRY
+333 GEMQRDDWRY

-417 FSENLSNYLYLS
+417 FSESLSNYLYLS
-429 SVVFLSPKAPSMSAI
+429 SVVFLSPKAPSMNAV

-466 FRKINISPI
+466 FRKISISPI

-496 EDENESRTSLLIN
+496 EDDNESSTSFLID
-509 YGESKTHTQLFY
+509 YRESKTHTQLFY
-521 PKEILGLSAGT
+521 PKEILALSAGT
-532 MIKSISFFGG
+532 KIKSISFFGR

-549 EENGT
+549 PENGT

-568 SEFVDMGTGTVYY
+568 SGFVDMGTGTVYY

-620 TQNVTSESTYVYFEY
+620 TQNVTSESVYVYFKY
-635 NRIEDIYQLVSRNED
+635 NQIEDIYQLVSENEG

-673 ISISR
+673 ISISG
-678 DSRKAVLE
+678 DSHKAVLGC
-686 YTPVGSVAPIKYVK
+686 TPVGSVAPIKYVK

-763 LLHGTTYR
+763 LLQGTTYR

-908 NSNDLQYIQ
+908 NSSDLQYIQ

-1289 PKVEIPQLYSLD
+1289 PKAEIPQLYSLD

-1431 SRWIIS
+1431 SRWITS

>member
-14 VLMSLLPINVFAQ
+14 VLMLLLPINIFAQ
-27 ISVEIDDGR
+27 TSIEIDDGR
-36 NSSSSWYPIAW
+36 NSYSSSYPMDW
-47 SLTTHRS
+47 SFATHRS

-71 TSISYVYLT
+71 TSISYMYET
-80 SMRDMGTGG
+80 DMKDLGTGG
-89 DLKISLGELPAM
+89 DLKISLGELPAI
-101 PSANNREFSENT
+101 PSKSEFSEKI

-119 KHNLEASLDG
+119 KHNLETAVDG
-129 NRVDKKVTYTFQT
+129 YRVEKKVTYTFQT
-142 PYLYQ
+142 PYTYQ
-147 GGCLVVDVSNLD
+147 GGCLVVDVSNQD
-159 SPRSLVGSVSF
+159 SPRSLTGNIYF
-170 KSISTQEPSCLSLED
+170 KSISTAEPACLCLREERYAFYASM
-185 EIYYYYNGE
+185 
-194 PSITFGVEPSSTAP
+194 PSIAFTVEPPSSDP
-208 ILHVPYGQ
+208 ILYVRYNQ
-216 RTYNYGTVTGSAS
+216 RTYNYGYIAGSAS
-229 YELSV
+229 YDLPIT
-234 ANLGGS
+234 NLGKN
-240 DLHVSA
+240 DLHITKSE
-246 SKSSIFTVEAST
+246 SSIFTVDAVT
-258 IKAGET
+258 VKAGEKKLVP
-264 GIIPVLAN
+264 IKVKPK
-272 PHPETSF
+272 PETSF
-279 QEELTI
+279 LEKLTI

-333 GEIQRDDWRY
+333 GEMQRDDWRY

-417 FSENLSNYLYLS
+417 FSESLSNYLYLS
-429 SVVFLSPKAPSMSAI
+429 SVVFLSPKAPSMNAV

-466 FRKINISPI
+466 FRKISISPI

-496 EDENESRTSLLIN
+496 EDDNESNTSFLID
-509 YGESKTHTQLFY
+509 YRESKTHTQLFY
-521 PKEILGLSAGT
+521 PKEILALSAGT
-532 MIKSISFFGG
+532 KIKSISFFGR

-549 EENGT
+549 PENGT

-568 SEFVDMGTGTVYY
+568 SGFVDMGTGTVYY

-620 TQNVTSESTYVYFEY
+620 TQNVTSESVYVYFKY
-635 NRIEDIYQLVSRNED
+635 NQIEDIYQLVSENEG

-673 ISISR
+673 ISISG
-678 DSRKAVLE
+678 DSHKAVLGC
-686 YTPVGSVAPIKYVK
+686 TPVGSVAPIKYVK

-763 LLHGTTYR
+763 LLQGTTYR

-867 FSNHTSL
+867 LFNCTSL

-880 VGIEDVYNVRFP
+880 VGIEDAYNTKFP

-908 NSNDLQYIQ
+908 NSSDLQYIQ

-1289 PKVEIPQLYSLD
+1289 PKAEIPQLYSLD

-1431 SRWIIS
+1431 SRWITS